1 LLKTENGQYQLLR
14 VGPAPGQG
22 TAITQ
27 NNANFRV
34 QSVPAV
40 ATVSIKF
47 YICHIFYTCLFI
59 SLETIYDSNKNI
71 FLNNI
76 KLLIFLLT
84 VFILFFG
91 QSS

>member
-1 LLKTENGQYQLLR
+1 MLIIQLTLQTLQQAQGGHILLKTESGQYQLLR

-40 ATVSIKF
+40 ATVS
-47 YICHIFYTCLFI
+47 
-59 SLETIYDSNKNI
+59 
-71 FLNNI
+71 LN
-76 KLLIFLLT
+76 
-84 VFILFFG
+84 
-91 QSS
+91 